1 MGFLDRLKELSQQA
15 STQAQEGWSR
25 FNNAGFADATMS
37 ACALI
42 AAADGHIDPSERTR
56 TAQFITSSDKLK
68 AFNVNDLRSKYE
80 NFCDVVSRD
89 FDFGKIELMQKVS
102 RVAGKPDEARAV
114 VQVALVIAN
123 ADGEFSADEQRVMR
137 EIIFALKL
145 EPREFGLE

>member
-1 MGFLDRLKELSQQA
+1 MSFLDRLKELAQQT

-25 FNNAGFADATMS
+25 FNNAGFADATMA

-42 AAADGHIDPSERTR
+42 AAADGKIDQNERSR

-68 AFNVNDLRSKYE
+68 AFNVSDLRTKYE

-102 RVAGKPDEARAV
+102 RVANKPDEARAV
-114 VQVALVIAN
+114 VQLAVVIAN
-123 ADGEFSADEQRVMR
+123 ADGNFSADEQKVMR
-137 EIIFALKL
+137 EIIYALKL
-145 EPREFGLE
+145 NPQEFGL